1 MVGTYVVER
10 LRPLT
15 NKEELG
21 GLLWRE
27 DISSVS
33 ADLLL
38 GFEEKL
44 FTPYFQ
50 RVEPRVVEMNFD
62 LYSDPAD

>member
-1 MVGTYVVER
+1 MVDPYVVER

-38 GFEEKL
+38 GFVEKL
-44 FTPYFQ
+44 FTPF
-50 RVEPRVVEMNFD
+50 F
-62 LYSDPAD
+62 